1 MHTVGQDLR
10 YALRQLRRSPAFTVV
25 AIVTLGLGIGANS
38 AMFSV
43 VNGVLF
49 NPLPFSRPNELVALH
64 ENKPNFQG
72 GSISYLNFRDWQR
85 DNRTFS
91 AMAVARSNAF
101 DLTGSGEAEQVNGEY
116 ISADFFRLLGV
127 EPLLGRNFA
136 AGEDLAGAAPLV
148 QISEGFWKRKL
159 GGRSDVLGQSITL
172 DGRSYTIVGVIPAG
186 FHLRLPSFDD
196 VPIYLPIGQWNHPL
210 LNNRGAGL
218 GIHGIGRL
226 KPTVTLQ
233 QAQADME
240 RVSRNLAAAYPE
252 SDRTVSANIVP
263 LKTQMV
269 GRARPFLLLLLAAV
283 GFVLLIACVNVANLL
298 LARSTTRSREFAIRI
313 AVGAGQMRLLRQL
326 LTESLLL
333 ALAGGALGLL
343 LAHWGVRAAL
353 AVLPAALPRAQEIS
367 VDPRVAIFTA
377 ALTLLVGLVFGF
389 APAWRA
395 RKLGTQAALKEGGHI
410 AAGTQRTQNAFV
422 VVEVATALV
431 LLIGAG
437 LMIRS
442 LARLVDVD
450 PGFNPKNVLSFGLSL
465 PPAMMDAKPDALRA
479 AFRDL
484 DRQLAATP
492 GVKASSLMWGAI
504 PMGSDDEQL
513 FWFAGQPKPAQN
525 DMNWAIDYIVGPD
538 YLKVMEVPLLRG
550 RFFTAHDDEM
560 APHVAVVD
568 EVFAHHYFPHE
579 DALGKRLNLDNGAQV
594 EIVGVVGHVKQ
605 WGLDV
610 DDNFS
615 VRAELYLPSL
625 QVPDSFLS
633 GGASG
638 NTLVVRGEAGIPLS
652 TVFDS
657 IRQTSKRM
665 SADQVLFGQQTL
677 SEMIAVSLAAR
688 RFLMVLLVSF
698 AALAMLLS
706 VVGIYG
712 VISYLVARR
721 TPEIGIRMAL
731 GADRARVMRLVL
743 GDGLRL
749 ALIGVGAGIVAA
761 LGSPD

>member
-43 VNGVLF
+43 VNGVLL
-49 NPLPFSRPNELVALH
+49 NPLPFSRPNQLVALH

-101 DLTGSGEAEQVNGEY
+101 DLTGSGEAEQVSGEY

-442 LARLVDVD
+442 LARLSDVD

-513 FWFAGQPKPAQN
+513 FWFAGQPKPA
-525 DMNWAIDYIVGPD
+525 A
-538 YLKVMEVPLLRG
+538 ER
-550 RFFTAHDDEM
+550 
-560 APHVAVVD
+560 
-568 EVFAHHYFPHE
+568 HE
-579 DALGKRLNLDNGAQV
+579 
-594 EIVGVVGHVKQ
+594 
-605 WGLDV
+605 
-610 DDNFS
+610 
-615 VRAELYLPSL
+615 
-625 QVPDSFLS
+625 
-633 GGASG
+633 
-638 NTLVVRGEAGIPLS
+638 
-652 TVFDS
+652 
-657 IRQTSKRM
+657 
-665 SADQVLFGQQTL
+665 
-677 SEMIAVSLAAR
+677 
-688 RFLMVLLVSF
+688 
-698 AALAMLLS
+698 
-706 VVGIYG
+706 
-712 VISYLVARR
+712 
-721 TPEIGIRMAL
+721 
-731 GADRARVMRLVL
+731 L
-743 GDGLRL
+743 GD
-749 ALIGVGAGIVAA
+749 
-761 LGSPD
+761 